1 MKLSIPDIKNG
12 LGTGKLT
19 GVLSLVKNY
28 AKKHKKI
35 TAIIIILFLVAVY
48 SMYRSAQQAG
58 TSGVQNTAQAEATR
72 GSIKVTVTGT
82 GTILPVGSE
91 NIGKDVS
98 GTVKKI
104 YVQNGDKVKK
114 GDLLAEL
121 VNDSLSLQVAN
132 ARLDLEKARLNL
144 ADSSTQLSYDNI
156 TAPFSGRIVSL
167 EINTGDEV
175 SKGAVL
181 ATLQD
186 DSQLVFDMPVD
197 SAAAKK
203 VSVNQ
208 KVEVFLPDQGETVEG
223 RVIVK
228 NSQPVSGYN
237 GENRVYLKIA
247 VAATGNL
254 SSGTKAFGTLTIDGK
269 QVDALSVSTL
279 AWKDQTQ
286 LKATLAGK
294 VTGLYAREGQAVRK
308 GQRLFALN
316 SDTAQNQ
323 HKTLQVAYEQAQL
336 NLTDLE
342 NQLSDLA
349 VKAPIDGIV
358 SGMDVKEGDEIKSSG
373 ANSGASS
380 SDSTTTASNGS
391 LGKIINTGQMEV
403 SFPVDEVDIAK
414 VKVGQT
420 ANVTVDALPDE
431 TFKGKVTD
439 IAEEGVVTNNVS
451 SFEVT
456 ILIDNPKSL
465 LKSGMTANVTIVVAQ
480 KDNVVLIP
488 IEALQERGGRK
499 FVLTPPSE
507 GSAQGRNMKPVTVGL
522 TNESFAE
529 ITEGLQ
535 EGDKVLLPGQQA
547 NAARTNPMMP
557 GFGGGNRPGGSG
569 GNRSGGGFGGM
580 R

>member
-1 MKLSIPDIKNG
+1 
-12 LGTGKLT
+12 
-19 GVLSLVKNY
+19 
-28 AKKHKKI
+28 
-35 TAIIIILFLVAVY
+35 
-48 SMYRSAQQAG
+48 
-58 TSGVQNTAQAEATR
+58 
-72 GSIKVTVTGT
+72 